1 MQRVT
6 AKLAHFTPYVVL
18 LLTVVVTTIATIG
31 TYKIVGI
38 ESSIKKLDSQLTEQ
52 QETYKYLN
60 DNLPKELFEDHL
72 SHIENITLKN
82 SLADTQTEL
91 DTLKSDE
98 TQTENN
104 LIQEVYEQYDTY
116 NTKLARNTK
125 LKLNTDNATSNV
137 EEYGALLLA
146 KDYEKLKELL
156 GTNLQQLD
164 KDYNEYLA
172 SLPPPATS
180 ASGGY
185 SYTNVNTEKGTFG
198 VFLIKLPKDQITIK
212 TLAAIDNDC
221 KNNCP
226 TKSLAQYVK
235 ENNAYAG
242 ITGSYACPADY
253 AQCQNKLWSFD
264 FALYDSNDNKWL
276 NKKARSWSETGL
288 MTFKGGSSN
297 FYKKST
303 DYGGD
308 SVTAA
313 ISNFPSLVKDNNIV
327 VDKSDTDSYQETKG
341 LRGAIGTDDKNVYL
355 AYITNAT
362 VIDAAYAMRAL
373 GAKDA
378 LNMDGGGTAAMYIDG
393 RYVVGPGRPLA
404 NAIVIVK

>member
-98 TQTENN
+98 TQIENN

-146 KDYEKLKELL
+146 KDYVKLKELL
-156 GTNLQQLD
+156 DTNLQQLD
-164 KDYNEYLA
+164 KDYNEYIA

-276 NKKARSWSETGL
+276 NKKARGWSETGL